1 MMNLYT
7 IEAELNYHDLPVNL
21 KEGWSSDF
29 GAAFLDY
36 VGENQ
41 IIKYPVSINGRLTK
55 KCIFIGDE
63 QLANEFVAYL
73 QKNADKKKRSIK
85 FMVRKVNNRDLDYRR
100 KTAQAE
106 ANTNDAKIRETL
118 ELFCYN

>member
-1 MMNLYT
+1 MNLYT

-21 KEGWSSDF
+21 KVGWSSDF

-41 IIKYPVSINGRLTK
+41 IVKQAVSINGRLTR

-63 QLANEFVAYL
+63 ELANQFAKYL
-73 QKNADKKKRSIK
+73 QNNADKKKRSLK
-85 FMVRKVNNRDLDYRR
+85 FMIHKVNSRDLDYRR

-106 ANTNDAKIRETL
+106 ANANDAKIRETL
-118 ELFCYN
+118 ALFSNA

>member
-1 MMNLYT
+1 MNLYT

-21 KEGWSSDF
+21 KVGWSSDF

-41 IIKYPVSINGRLTK
+41 IVKQAVSINGRLTR

-63 QLANEFVAYL
+63 ELANQFAEYL
-73 QKNADKKKRSIK
+73 QNNADKKKRSLK
-85 FMVRKVNNRDLDYRR
+85 FVIRKVDYTDLNYRR

-106 ANTNDAKIRETL
+106 ANANDAKIRETL
-118 ELFCYN
+118 ALFSHE

>member
-1 MMNLYT
+1 MNLYT
-7 IEAELNYHDLPVNL
+7 IEAELNYHDLPINL
-21 KEGWSSDF
+21 KVGWSSDF

-41 IIKYPVSINGRLTK
+41 IVKHPVSINGRLTK

-63 QLANEFVAYL
+63 ELANQFAGYL
-73 QKNADKKKRSIK
+73 QSNADKKKRSLK
-85 FMVRKVNNRDLDYRR
+85 FVIRKVDYTDLNYRR

-106 ANTNDAKIRETL
+106 ANANDAKIRETL
-118 ELFCYN
+118 ALFSYC

>member
-1 MMNLYT
+1 MSLYT
-7 IEAELNYHDLPVNL
+7 IEAELNYDDLPVNL
-21 KEGWSSDF
+21 KEGWSSAF

-41 IIKYPVSINGRLTK
+41 IVKHPVSINGRLTK

-63 QLANEFVAYL
+63 ELANQFAQYL
-73 QKNADKKKRSIK
+73 QNNANKKKRSLN
-85 FMVRKVNNRDLDYRR
+85 FMIRKVNSRDLDYRR

-106 ANTNDAKIRETL
+106 ANANDAKIREL
-118 ELFCYN
+118 IA

>member
-1 MMNLYT
+1 MNLYT

-21 KEGWSSDF
+21 KVGWSSAF

-41 IIKYPVSINGRLTK
+41 IVKQAVSINGRLTK

-63 QLANEFVAYL
+63 ALAHQFAEYL
-73 QKNADKKKRSIK
+73 QNKANQKKRSLK
-85 FMVRKVNNRDLDYRR
+85 FMVRKVDSRDLDYRR

-106 ANTNDAKIRETL
+106 AEANDANIRAL
-118 ELFCYN
+118 KSSP

>member
-1 MMNLYT
+1 MNLYT

-21 KEGWSSDF
+21 KVGWSSAF

-41 IIKYPVSINGRLTK
+41 IVKHPVSINGRLTN

-63 QLANEFVAYL
+63 ALAHQFAEYL
-73 QKNADKKKRSIK
+73 QNNADKKKRSLK
-85 FMVRKVNNRDLDYRR
+85 FLIRKVDSRDLDYRR
-100 KTAQAE
+100 KKAQTE
-106 ANTNDAKIRETL
+106 ANANDAKIRETL
-118 ELFCYN
+118 ALFSNE